1 VSGKLIVIAG
11 PSGVGKG
18 TLISRLLQS
27 DPSYQLSVSA
37 TTREPRAGEIDGKH
51 YRFLSDN
58 EFNQKVAAGDF
69 LEWAEFSHHKY
80 GTLKSEV
87 SAILEAGKH
96 VILEIELAGVRQVKQ
111 IAPEAIAIFVIPPDL
126 AQLKERLIARGSEP
140 TDQIESRL
148 KIAETEISAR
158 NEFDWVLVNDELEA
172 SFTQL
177 LKYLK
182 SVTE

>member
-18 TLISRLLQS
+18 TLISRLLKS

-51 YRFLSDN
+51 YQFLSEQ
-58 EFNQKVAAGDF
+58 EFEQKISNGDF
-69 LEWAEFSHHKY
+69 LEWAEFSQHKY

-87 SAILEAGKH
+87 SAILDAGKH
-96 VILEIELAGVRQVKQ
+96 VILEIELAGVRQVKE
-111 IAPEAIAIFVIPPDL
+111 IAPETIAIFVIPPDL
-126 AQLKERLIARGSEP
+126 AQLKDRLMARGSEP
-140 TDQIESRL
+140 AEQIERRL

-158 NEFDWVLVNDELEA
+158 KEFDWVLVNDELEA
-172 SFTQL
+172 SFAQL